1 MKRYQLK
8 NGLRVIVSKNFK
20 ECGVFFKIGKKGI
33 VRQIN
38 TMDKERVGVDWGKG
52 FDGNNLNNSID
63 TQTGFFVDIEN
74 LSPVN
79 RTWKEIVEND
89 I

>member
-1 MKRYQLK
+1 
-8 NGLRVIVSKNFK
+8 
-20 ECGVFFKIGKKGI
+20 
-33 VRQIN
+33 
-38 TMDKERVGVDWGKG
+38 MDIERVGVDWGKG